1 MRRGISVSRPRLL
14 VLASTYPARPGDGTP
29 GFVRDLALR
38 EAQQYDT
45 VVLVPMVPG
54 APREENDGPLRV
66 VRFRYFPRHFENL
79 AHGAIIEN
87 LRSSRWNWLQV
98 VPFLLAEAVAVR
110 RLVRQHRPDVMH
122 VHWILPQGAVALISA
137 RGIPW
142 VVTTLGGD
150 VYALKNPIANRLKRM
165 VVRRARA
172 VTTMNSDMR
181 DRLVALGA
189 PTSTTHVMPMGADV
203 DAVRAAADGIASEPG
218 RLLFVGRLV
227 EKKGL
232 AVLIE
237 ALRMIPAGLTW
248 SLDVVGD
255 GPLRSRLEAAA
266 DGLPVR
272 FLGQLG
278 RDELSRR
285 LGASSIVVV
294 PSVPAASGDQDGLPV
309 ALLEAM
315 AVGRPAVGSRLSG
328 IDDAIADGE
337 TGLLV
342 PPGDPAAL
350 ATALEKLLTDES
362 LRTTLGAAA
371 SRRAETFSVS
381 AIGSRYT
388 SLLDEVRAA
397 R

>member
-1 MRRGISVSRPRLL
+1 MRRGISVRRPRLL

-38 EAQQYDT
+38 EAQDYDT

-54 APREENDGPLRV
+54 AAREENDGPLRV
-66 VRFRYFPRHFENL
+66 VRFRYFPRRFETL

-87 LRSSRWNWLQV
+87 LRSHRWSWLQV
-98 VPFLLAEAVAVR
+98 VPFLLAEAVALR
-110 RLVRQHRPDVMH
+110 RLVREHRPDVLH
-122 VHWILPQGAVALISA
+122 IHWILPQGAVALLTA
-137 RGIPW
+137 RAVPW
-142 VVTTLGGD
+142 LVTTLGGD
-150 VYALKNPIANRLKRM
+150 VYALRNPLAIRLKRL

-181 DRLVALGA
+181 ARLVAIGA
-189 PTSTTHVMPMGADV
+189 PETTTHVMPMGADV
-203 DAVRAAADGIASEPG
+203 DAVRAAAAGIASVPG

-232 AVLIE
+232 VVLLD
-237 ALRMIPAGLTW
+237 ALRMIPAGVTW
-248 SLDVVGD
+248 SLDIVGD
-255 GPLRSRLEAAA
+255 GPLRSRLETSAQ
-266 DGLPVR
+266 GLPVR

-278 RDELSRR
+278 RDELSRV
-285 LGASSIVVV
+285 LGASSVVVV

-315 AVGRPAVGSRLSG
+315 AVGRPAVGSNLSG
-328 IDDAIADGE
+328 IDDAIVDGE

-342 PPGDPAAL
+342 PPGDAGAL
-350 ATALEKLLTDES
+350 AAALEKLLTDS
-362 LRTTLGAAA
+362 ALRSTLGAAA
-371 SRRAETFSVS
+371 SERAENFSVS

-388 SLLDEVRAA
+388 SLLDEVRTA

>member
-1 MRRGISVSRPRLL
+1 
-14 VLASTYPARPGDGTP
+14 
-29 GFVRDLALR
+29 
-38 EAQQYDT
+38 
-45 VVLVPMVPG
+45 MVPG

-66 VRFRYFPRHFENL
+66 VRFRYFPRRFENL

-110 RLVRQHRPDVMH
+110 RLVRKHRPDVMH
-122 VHWILPQGAVALISA
+122 VHWILPQGAVALVSA

-142 VVTTLGGD
+142 LVTTLGGD

-189 PTSTTHVMPMGADV
+189 STSTTHVMPMGADV
-203 DAVRAAADGIASEPG
+203 DAVRAAADGIASENG

-237 ALRMIPAGLTW
+237 ALRMIPAGVTW

-255 GPLRSRLEAAA
+255 GPLRSRLEVAA

-278 RDELSRR
+278 RDELSRS
-285 LGASSIVVV
+285 LGASSVVVV

>member
-1 MRRGISVSRPRLL
+1 MRQGISVTRPRLL
-14 VLASTYPARPGDGTP
+14 VIASTYPARPGDGTP

-38 EAQQYDT
+38 EADHYDT

-54 APREENDGPLRV
+54 APRDEVDGSLRV
-66 VRFRYFPRHFENL
+66 VRFRYFPRRFENL
-79 AHGAIIEN
+79 ADGAIIEN
-87 LRSSRWNWLQV
+87 LRSRRSSWVQV
-98 VPFLLAEAVAVR
+98 LPFLLAEALAVR
-110 RLVRQHRPDVMH
+110 RLVREHRPDVLH
-122 VHWILPQGAVALISA
+122 IHWILPQGAVALLTA

-150 VYALKNPIANRLKRM
+150 VYALRNPIANRLKRM

-203 DAVRAAADGIASEPG
+203 DAVREAAAGIASEPG

-232 AVLIE
+232 GVLIE
-237 ALRMIPAGLTW
+237 ALRMIPEGVPW
-248 SLDVVGD
+248 SLDIVGD
-255 GPLRSRLEAAA
+255 GPLRSQVETASR
-266 DGLPVR
+266 GLPVR

-278 RDELSRR
+278 RDDLSRR

-328 IDDAIADGE
+328 IDDAIVDGE

-350 ATALEKLLTDES
+350 AAALEKLLTDS
-362 LRTTLGAAA
+362 GLRSALGVAA
-371 SRRAETFSVS
+371 SRRAESFSVR

>member
-1 MRRGISVSRPRLL
+1 VRREISVRRPRLL

-38 EAQQYDT
+38 EAEEYDT

-66 VRFRYFPRHFENL
+66 VRFRYFPGRFETL

-87 LRSSRWNWLQV
+87 LRSRRWSWLQV
-98 VPFLLAEAVAVR
+98 VPFLLAEAFALR
-110 RLVRQHRPDVMH
+110 RLVREHRPDVLH
-122 VHWILPQGAVALISA
+122 IHWILPQGAVALLTA
-137 RGIPW
+137 RAVPW
-142 VVTTLGGD
+142 LVTTLGGD
-150 VYALKNPIANRLKRM
+150 VYALRNPLAIRLKRM

-181 DRLVALGA
+181 DRLVAIGA
-189 PTSTTHVMPMGADV
+189 PTSTTHVLPMGADV
-203 DAVRAAADGIASEPG
+203 VAVRAAAAGIAPVPG

-232 AVLIE
+232 VVLLD
-237 ALRMIPAGLTW
+237 ALRMIPAGVPW
-248 SLDVVGD
+248 SLDIVGD
-255 GPLRSRLEAAA
+255 GPLRSRLEASAQ
-266 DGLPVR
+266 DLPVR

-278 RDELSRR
+278 RDELSRS
-285 LGASSIVVV
+285 LGASSVVVV

-328 IDDAIADGE
+328 IDDAIVDGE

-342 PPGDPAAL
+342 PPGDAGAL
-350 ATALEKLLTDES
+350 AIALEKLLTDGALRSS
-362 LRTTLGAAA
+362 LGTAA
-371 SRRAETFSVS
+371 SHRSESFSVS

-388 SLLDEVRAA
+388 SLLDEVRTA